1 MRIISGK
8 NRGLKLTHIGAGDLV
23 SHLRPTSDRVKENIF
38 NLLENGK
45 TNLSFESIRVLDLF
59 AGTGSLGLEALS
71 RGARHVTF
79 FEKNKISLKL
89 LISNIS
95 ICNVEKLVEIR
106 RCDLTNIIKNPDKK
120 FDLVFLDPPYH
131 SNLGEIAISN
141 FLKEGWLS
149 EDSIIV
155 FESNKEILLKEFEC
169 LDCRKYGKTFVNVF
183 RSMNN

>member
-1 MRIISGK
+1 
-8 NRGLKLTHIGAGDLV
+8 
-23 SHLRPTSDRVKENIF
+23 
-38 NLLENGK
+38 
-45 TNLSFESIRVLDLF
+45 
-59 AGTGSLGLEALS
+59 
-71 RGARHVTF
+71 
-79 FEKNKISLKL
+79 
-89 LISNIS
+89 
-95 ICNVEKLVEIR
+95 LVEIR